1 MDQELK
7 QIQCDDMCGF
17 MVRSHDEKEMLE
29 IAKAHV
35 KNVHKMTVTDTD
47 LKARVTT
54 VQQTAPAKK

>member
-1 MDQELK
+1 MNQDLK

-29 IAKAHV
+29 IAKTHV

-47 LKARVTT
+47 LKARMTT
-54 VQQTAPAKK
+54 VQQTTETKR